1 MHLFAEHSNAGK
13 DPWLRRGRIDGC
25 RPWYRK
31 ARRIRAGAVM
41 PVMELPAAHTLRRM
55 AETLNACPDPA
66 AILSQLVEAICRN
79 TGWTTAGVMC
89 IEENDGVALVIA
101 RYNPNRIGP
110 PLNDRWTLATSP
122 TRMALIHNAP
132 VLIPDAQTDDDFPGY
147 RDEARERDYR
157 SVAVLPL
164 GCCDGHG
171 RQMVLSVQSP
181 RVMTPAD
188 YDLPF
193 IEALAGLAAIAL
205 EKLYRLEEEQAVT
218 FRAQAARIRREEMLR
233 NALAEDSLSLIA
245 GEVATLFDCPVLIV
259 DLDGSEIVPG
269 RSPAPETLSDADW
282 ARAVAGPARRDILRL
297 ARHGRCG
304 APRFSEAVLDC
315 GGRRLVVPAQR
326 VAIEV
331 DGHSAGALIL
341 FGAPGTPAPDAE
353 EVETARMVLGV
364 QMLRSHVRFRNA
376 TETSGELYAE
386 IVAGGCRDLRALG
399 GRMRRLGMNPDAS
412 ARLIAI
418 DLTDENAEMAT
429 DLLNVLRRAMGRQ
442 PEPACA
448 ALVDSMILCHIED
461 PAGAGE
467 PPLIRRLIDE
477 THWFLGRRPV
487 AVSGRICTALTDY
500 PAVWAECR
508 RIAALARQFGRDGL
522 LSARDFGPYPM
533 LLAAAGTGEV
543 REFVEI
549 SVGAILR
556 HDRSH
561 GTQYLATLAS
571 FLDQGCRHQACADA
585 LGLHVTTLRY
595 RLARMSDLF
604 GIDLSVPEARFS
616 LGLAIRLSG
625 VGAAP
630 A

>member
-1 MHLFAEHSNAGK
+1 
-13 DPWLRRGRIDGC
+13 
-25 RPWYRK
+25 
-31 ARRIRAGAVM
+31 M
-41 PVMELPAAHTLRRM
+41 PVMELPAARTLRRM
-55 AETLNACPDPA
+55 AEALNACHDPA
-66 AILSQLVEAICRN
+66 AILSQLVEAICRD
-79 TGWTTAGVMC
+79 TGWTMAGVMC
-89 IEENDGVALVIA
+89 IEESAGVALVVA
-101 RYNPNRIGP
+101 RHNPNRIGP

-164 GCCDGHG
+164 GCRDAHG
-171 RQMVLSVQSP
+171 RQMVLSVQSH
-181 RVMTPAD
+181 RVMTPTD
-188 YDLPF
+188 YDLSF

-205 EKLYRLEEEQAVT
+205 EKLHRLEEEQAAAY
-218 FRAQAARIRREEMLR
+218 RAQAARMRREAMLR
-233 NALAEDSLSLIA
+233 SALAEDSLPLIA

-269 RSPAPETLSDADW
+269 RSPDPEALSDADW
-282 ARAVAGPARRDILRL
+282 AQVAAGPARRDILRL
-297 ARHGRCG
+297 ARHDGCDTQR
-304 APRFSEAVLDC
+304 PSEAVLDC
-315 GGRRLVVPAQR
+315 GDRRLVVPAQR

-331 DGHSAGALIL
+331 DGHLAGALIL
-341 FGAPGTPAPDAE
+341 FGAPDTPVPDAGE
-353 EVETARMVLGV
+353 IETARMVLGV
-364 QMLRSHVRFRNA
+364 QMLRSHLRFRNA

-386 IVAGGCRDLRALG
+386 IVAGGCRDLRAIG

-418 DLTDENAEMAT
+418 DLTDENAETAT
-429 DLLNVLRRAMGRQ
+429 DLLNALRRAMGRQ
-442 PEPACA
+442 AEPACA
-448 ALVDSMILCHIED
+448 AFVDGMILCHLED
-461 PAGAGE
+461 RAGADE
-467 PPLIRRLIDE
+467 PPLVRRLINE
-477 THWFLGRRPV
+477 AQWFLGRRPV

-500 PAVWAECR
+500 AEVWKECQ

-533 LLAAAGTGEV
+533 LLAAVGTGEV
-543 REFVEI
+543 RDFVET

-561 GTQYLATLAS
+561 GTQYLATLSS

-595 RLARMSDLF
+595 RLARLSDMF
-604 GIDLSVPEARFS
+604 GIDLSVPDARFS
-616 LGLAIRLSG
+616 LGLAIRLAG
-625 VGAAP
+625 VGATP